1 MFFVRSLS
9 FPKYILVVDQ
19 RRLHTRVIMPFHF
32 ASILSLLA
40 LSAFTSIWY
49 VSGRDSPEQIRANL
63 HEFTTTGR
71 MKDVIAYLDQ
81 VEKDYGTLL
90 VDDVVPS
97 LYSYRGVALYNGLK
111 VHEAANALKL
121 AVQHFPKDTRS
132 WINLGE
138 MQVQTFQLDESY
150 ESFSSALKEG
160 DMAALPRALRTK
172 GWAASWQNFEYLSH
186 SLEREVGI
194 CLHSMADCRVD
205 SAGGLEYCDV
215 DGKAHVLMNSLN
227 PNSMPAK
234 TQVEPR
240 SIAPYWSDTNNKLV
254 QQGSAHRRLKVG
266 FMSSDFGVHPV
277 AQLVRGL
284 FQSINTSRL
293 EVFCFALQPQVSW
306 WGQNISET
314 VEHFVWLQNMNTL
327 DAAREIARL
336 GVEVLIDLNGH
347 TMHSGLTIMTH
358 RPAPVQMS
366 FLGLPT
372 TTSAPFIDYYIAD
385 SVAVPPEQRHQYSEQ
400 LLLMSDCYIANDYA
414 QIQGDILK
422 FTNQHRAPRSALG
435 GAVDLSKAT
444 FLFATLS
451 NSQKMDPE
459 VFQVWMNILQR
470 FAGSKMVVTEHAGK
484 QVYVP
489 HLQKRAR
496 GFGVATDRLVS
507 LPQAPWIDHLYAKTS
522 IDLVLDTIVKN
533 GHTTGLD
540 GIWAGIPTIS
550 LAGGQEAPRRAAE
563 SIAVT
568 LDSTLGLAYSL
579 KEYEDLA
586 FALARSIKKSK
597 FAQQRAQR
605 KLHQQA
611 SPPPAADQSA
621 DSSPLISASIELDG
635 NSQAIASQGKVKKSS
650 GRDAS
655 KSERLRLW
663 RKHIDSQRTVSNL
676 FDMPSY
682 EEQFTRLLQGSWE
695 LSHIAAMKH
704 AFKANSSS
712 RGGLRLSKKK
722 GFMMNN
728 VHYNAKGLFHMFT
741 PVSDRYRHEPTTEP
755 SLASFEESSSRSKKS
770 GKKEERPRR
779 WNRDAQNRII
789 VSQTSESAGSMTD
802 AALQKIEHEQAKT
815 EGKVERKSTRT
826 STPTKSAASN
836 GRTTTHKEKENDTS
850 AAEEHQRPGGPRQ
863 TRKTKR
869 YPPLPRYIFDGR
881 LIMLNIGKTF
891 FLLLISNIR
900 LSPFSSTF
908 ISDFFCIL
916 RWD

>member
-1 MFFVRSLS
+1 
-9 FPKYILVVDQ
+9 
-19 RRLHTRVIMPFHF
+19 MPVHI

-81 VEKDYGTLL
+81 VERDYGTLL

-194 CLHSMADCRVD
+194 CLQSMADCRVD

-240 SIAPYWSDTNNKLV
+240 SIAPYWSVTDNKLV

-459 VFQVWMNILQR
+459 
-470 FAGSKMVVTEHAGK
+470 
-484 QVYVP
+484 
-489 HLQKRAR
+489 
-496 GFGVATDRLVS
+496 
-507 LPQAPWIDHLYAKTS
+507 
-522 IDLVLDTIVKN
+522 
-533 GHTTGLD
+533 
-540 GIWAGIPTIS
+540 
-550 LAGGQEAPRRAAE
+550 
-563 SIAVT
+563 
-568 LDSTLGLAYSL
+568 
-579 KEYEDLA
+579 
-586 FALARSIKKSK
+586 
-597 FAQQRAQR
+597 
-605 KLHQQA
+605 
-611 SPPPAADQSA
+611 
-621 DSSPLISASIELDG
+621 
-635 NSQAIASQGKVKKSS
+635 
-650 GRDAS
+650 
-655 KSERLRLW
+655 
-663 RKHIDSQRTVSNL
+663 
-676 FDMPSY
+676 
-682 EEQFTRLLQGSWE
+682 
-695 LSHIAAMKH
+695 
-704 AFKANSSS
+704 
-712 RGGLRLSKKK
+712 
-722 GFMMNN
+722 
-728 VHYNAKGLFHMFT
+728 
-741 PVSDRYRHEPTTEP
+741 
-755 SLASFEESSSRSKKS
+755 
-770 GKKEERPRR
+770 
-779 WNRDAQNRII
+779 
-789 VSQTSESAGSMTD
+789 
-802 AALQKIEHEQAKT
+802 
-815 EGKVERKSTRT
+815 
-826 STPTKSAASN
+826 
-836 GRTTTHKEKENDTS
+836 
-850 AAEEHQRPGGPRQ
+850 
-863 TRKTKR
+863 
-869 YPPLPRYIFDGR
+869 
-881 LIMLNIGKTF
+881 
-891 FLLLISNIR
+891 
-900 LSPFSSTF
+900 
-908 ISDFFCIL
+908 
-916 RWD
+916 

>member
-1 MFFVRSLS
+1 MHYNV
-9 FPKYILVVDQ
+9 P
-19 RRLHTRVIMPFHF
+19 
-32 ASILSLLA
+32 SILSLLVLLPEFA
-40 LSAFTSIWY
+40 PIWY

-81 VEKDYGTLL
+81 VERDYGTLL

-111 VHEAANALKL
+111 VQEAASALRL

-194 CLHSMADCRVD
+194 CLQSMAECRVD

-227 PNSMPAK
+227 PNSMPAT

-240 SIAPYWSDTNNKLV
+240 SIAPYWPDTSNKLV
-254 QQGSAHRRLKVG
+254 QHTSGNRRLKVG

-284 FQSINTSRL
+284 FQSINTSRV
-293 EVFCFALQPQVSW
+293 EVFCFSLQPQVSW

-314 VEHFVWLQNMNTL
+314 VEHFVWLQNMNTF
-327 DAAREIARL
+327 DAAREVARL

-385 SVAVPPEQRHQYSEQ
+385 SVAVPPEQRYQYSEQ

-435 GAVDLSKAT
+435 GPVDLSKAT

-470 FAGSKMVVTEHAGK
+470 FAGSKMVITEHAGK

-597 FAQQRAQR
+597 FAQKRLQR
-605 KLHQQA
+605 KRQQA
-611 SPPPAADQSA
+611 SPSA
-621 DSSPLISASIELDG
+621 VVDHSDDGSSLIQASTAVGGDSETITI
-635 NSQAIASQGKVKKSS
+635 QKKVKKSS

-655 KSERLRLW
+655 NSERLRLW
-663 RKHIDSQRTVSNL
+663 RKHIDTQRTVSNL

-695 LSHIAAMKH
+695 LSHIAAMKN
-704 AFKANSSS
+704 AFKANSTS
-712 RGGLRLSKKK
+712 RAGLRLSKKK
-722 GFMMNN
+722 GFVMNN
-728 VHYNAKGLFHMFT
+728 VHFNAKGLFHMFT
-741 PVSDRYRHEPTTEP
+741 PVSDRYRHDPTTAP
-755 SLASFEESSSRSKKS
+755 ALANAVESSARSKKNE
-770 GKKEERPRR
+770 KEETPPRR
-779 WNRDAQNRII
+779 WNRDTQNRII
-789 VSQTSESAGSMTD
+789 VSQTSESVGSMTD
-802 AALQKIEHEQAKT
+802 AVVQKIEQERASK
-815 EGKVERKSTRT
+815 EGRVERKSVQGFASSRQRRT
-826 STPTKSAASN
+826 GDGEEKSTSSN
-836 GRTTTHKEKENDTS
+836 GRSNSHEDKDSEKEASRT
-850 AAEEHQRPGGPRQ
+850 EEHQRPGGPRQ
-863 TRKTKR
+863 ARKTKR
-869 YPPLPRYIFDGR
+869 YPPLPSYIFDGR
-881 LIMLNIGKTF
+881 LIMLNIGQFLLSFF
-891 FLLLISNIR
+891 FLFSVERIVCAF
-900 LSPFSSTF
+900 FSSQYC
-908 ISDFFCIL
+908 FFL
-916 RWD
+916 F